1 METSV
6 LIVMINNEPLKN
18 KTITYMVSLYNQ
30 WVESLTVFG
39 MRMKREK
46 SDALGWDPLVDVS
59 FHCHHCVV

>member
-59 FHCHHCVV
+59 FHCRHCVV